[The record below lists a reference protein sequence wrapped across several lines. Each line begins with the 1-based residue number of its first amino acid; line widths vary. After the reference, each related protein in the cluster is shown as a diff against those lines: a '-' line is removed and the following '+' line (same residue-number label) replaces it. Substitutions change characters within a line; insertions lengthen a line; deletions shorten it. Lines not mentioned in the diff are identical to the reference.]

1 MESYSKESWF
11 VETIS
16 TVIPLQGEATMSL
29 YMEKLT
35 SETCNNTVCVGDSMG
50 NEFQYHCVRLNKV
63 IRLWWENYLM
73 ERKLKQ

>member
-29 YMEKLT
+29 YMEKLFQCKT
-35 SETCNNTVCVGDSMG
+35 SETCNNTVWVGDSMG

-63 IRLWWENYLM
+63 IRL
-73 ERKLKQ
+73 